1 VATLRDPND
10 HVGPA
15 LIELFDVQLYLIG
28 PQSMQL
34 RGFERLSIGHQSQYV
49 LQGWVVVMN

>member
-1 VATLRDPND
+1 
-10 HVGPA
+10 
-15 LIELFDVQLYLIG
+15 VQLYLIG

-34 RGFERLSIGHQSQYV
+34 RGFERHSIGHQSQYV